1 MKRKGTHKRK
11 PRPSRS
17 GMPEPLVE
25 PEDRGEIVPSVREVL
40 RHGETGPALT
50 GGDVDADWMRAHL
63 SGEEAVGGSV
73 ATPDQDVVDEIA
85 RALGVEQPLTEDIRS
100 SEEILRDRDRLRRH
114 GEREAG
120 ETEGREAGEG
130 APAPPPGEISVPPA
144 QRALSSARVEEF
156 RHRLRRMRERLFRA
170 VATIDDEL
178 ATLEAHQ
185 PGAPAEDV
193 ARESATALL
202 SRLGDREQD
211 ELEEISAAQERLE
224 AGRFGICE
232 KCGRPIPLARLRV
245 LPTARR
251 CIRCRS
257 REEGERG

>member
-1 MKRKGTHKRK
+1 MKRRGTPTRKRRP
-11 PRPSRS
+11 PRPR
-17 GMPEPLVE
+17 MPGPRAE
-25 PEDRGEIVPSVREVL
+25 PEDRGEIVPRVREVL

-130 APAPPPGEISVPPA
+130 APAPPPREISVPPA
-144 QRALSSARVEEF
+144 QRALSSARMEEF
-156 RHRLRRMRERLFRA
+156 RRRLRRMRERLFRA
-170 VATIDDEL
+170 VATMDEEL

-224 AGRFGICE
+224 AGRFGVCE

-257 REEGERG
+257 SEEGERG